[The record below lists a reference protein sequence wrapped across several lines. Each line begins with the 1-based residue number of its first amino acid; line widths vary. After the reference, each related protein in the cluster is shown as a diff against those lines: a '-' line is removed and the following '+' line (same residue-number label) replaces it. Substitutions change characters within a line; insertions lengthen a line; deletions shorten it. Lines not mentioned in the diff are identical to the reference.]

1 MPPKED
7 SSTVYGIDA
16 AIQTTTMEA
25 ATKRTQLSDIAMAK
39 SSPPMNEKDLWWI
52 HGNGYDLRGLM
63 ERHPGGKEAILLG
76 KGRDCTALVESY
88 HAFSPHHRKVLEKY
102 LCHQEQNPP
111 PPDLFYDVLKQRS
124 AAALRAKGIDPVKD
138 RGAGWLRMTYYI
150 IIIVFVLATGYWH
163 VKVSD
168 QGRNEFN
175 FLDKFDFPQ
184 SHLDPSFAHTT
195 GTIIRGVYWVHLPL
209 LYLVGYWEVL
219 AMMRAILQPVIN
231 IPKSMNGECGP
242 CR

>member
-7 SSTVYGIDA
+7 SSAVYVMDPV
-16 AIQTTTMEA
+16 IQTTTTTTMDA
-25 ATKRTQLSDIAMAK
+25 LTKRTQLSDIAMAK
-39 SSPPMNEKDLWWI
+39 SAPSSHDNEKDLWWI
-52 HGNGYDLRGLM
+52 HGNGYDLQGLV

-102 LCHQEQNPP
+102 LRHQVQNPS

-150 IIIVFVLATGYWH
+150 IIIGFVLATGYWH
-163 VKVSD
+163 VKVSCD
-168 QGRNEFN
+168 FVMYFLYKTLSIVPEPHVEF
-175 FLDKFDFPQ
+175 L
-184 SHLDPSFAHTT
+184 
-195 GTIIRGVYWVHLPL
+195 RLPL
-209 LYLVGYWEVL
+209 LLLGEYFGFICICSIWL
-219 AMMRAILQPVIN
+219 ALG
-231 IPKSMNGECGP
+231 KSWS
-242 CR
+242 